1 MDLSCVAYDPDLR
14 PGARNAVNACLRL
27 QPGERVTLVADL
39 EAIEI
44 AAALAR
50 EIERVGAPYRAFLL
64 EEIAERPLAAMPGE
78 VLADLEHS
86 QASLFAAS
94 AEEGELRARIQLT
107 DVTTRLGI
115 RHGHMVSITPR
126 IMREGMRADFDEVDR
141 LSQRLLERAR
151 ATRSIRVTSR
161 GGTDITAEFSPLL
174 RWIKTSGIIT
184 REKWGNLP
192 GGEVFTSPREVNGRF
207 VVDGVVGDY
216 LCRKYGDLRATPLTV
231 EVSGSRITAIAC
243 DNDALLDEFSAYVST
258 DENSNR
264 VGEFALGTNTAVR
277 DVVGNILQDEK
288 IPGVHVAFGHPY
300 AHHTGADWVSS
311 THIDCVGRDYD
322 VWMDGEQVMREGRY
336 LI

>member
-14 PGARNAVNACLRL
+14 PGAWNAVNACLRL
-27 QPGERVTLVADL
+27 QPHERVTLVTDL
-39 EAIEI
+39 EAFEI

-50 EIERVGAPYRAFLL
+50 EIERVGSTYRTFVL
-64 EEIAERPLAAMPGE
+64 EEIAERPLAAMPDE
-78 VLADLEHS
+78 VLADLESS

-94 AEEGELRARIQLT
+94 AQEGELTARIQLT

-126 IMREGMRADFDEVDR
+126 IMREGMRADFAEVDR
-141 LSQRLLERAR
+141 LSERLLERAR
-151 ATRSIRVTSR
+151 ATRTMRVTSR
-161 GGTDITAEFSPLL
+161 AGTDLTAEFSPLL
-174 RWIKTSGIIT
+174 KWIKTSGIIT

-216 LCRKYGDLRATPLTV
+216 LCRKYGDLRSTPLTV
-231 EVSGSRITAIAC
+231 EVEGSRIAATAC
-243 DNDALLDEFSAYVST
+243 DNEELLHEFRAYVTT
-258 DENSNR
+258 DENSDR

-311 THIDCVGRDYD
+311 THIDCVGRDFD
-322 VWMDGEQVMREGRY
+322 VWMDGEQVMREGQY

>member
-14 PGARNAVNACLRL
+14 PGAWNAVNACLRL
-27 QPGERVTLVADL
+27 RPHERVTLVADF
-39 EAIEI
+39 EALEI

-50 EIERVGAPYRAFLL
+50 EIERVGAPYSVFLL
-64 EEIAERPLAAMPGE
+64 EEIAERPLAAMPPE

-94 AEEGELRARIQLT
+94 AQVGELAARIQLT

-126 IMREGMRADFDEVDR
+126 IMREGMRADFEEVDR
-141 LSQRLLERAR
+141 LSERLLQRAR
-151 ATRSIRVTSR
+151 ATRTMRVTSR
-161 GGTDITAEFSPLL
+161 AGTELTVEFSPLL
-174 RWIKTSGIIT
+174 KWIKTSGIIT

-216 LCRKYGDLRATPLTV
+216 LCRKYGDLRSTPLIV
-231 EVSGSRITAIAC
+231 EIEGSRITATAC
-243 DNDALLDEFSAYVST
+243 DNTELLEEFRAYVTT
-258 DENSNR
+258 DENSDR

-288 IPGVHVAFGHPY
+288 IPGVHMAFGHPY
-300 AHHTGADWVSS
+300 SHHTGADWVSS
-311 THIDCVGRDYD
+311 THIDCVGREFD
-322 VWMDGEQVMREGRY
+322 VWMDGEPVMREGQY